1 MILLELQLHNFRQF
15 YGSSPAIKFATG
27 SNSINVLF
35 GSNGAGKTAILNSFT
50 WAMYDSVSKGFLFE
64 DQIINKRAVRE
75 AAPGSTL
82 EASVQIKFEHLG
94 RIHLLK
100 KTVHAIKGMD
110 AELVAKGE
118 PQTTLMW
125 ADTDGKWKSETSIAD
140 VIGRILPRDLH
151 TYFFFDGE
159 RIERIV
165 QPSGDDQADIAN
177 ATKKLLGLEV
187 IERAVRHL
195 GAAKKTLEKEL
206 EQVGDA
212 ATKEILH
219 RKADIEAKLAKTDE
233 RSGQAERNLAGQ
245 RERAHELKVRLSKLD
260 EVKADQQRRD
270 QLELD
275 RDRATERLTNAKQ
288 QQNELLSS
296 QGYKAFLD
304 GASQSFLELIES
316 LREKGELPAG
326 IKRQFVDDL
335 LEKDIC
341 ICERPLDM
349 VSART
354 ARCAVESWKEKAGLA
369 QVEEKAIRMGGEVRR
384 IRIDQDAFWEQSDA
398 LQRRV
403 STDREELSRVQT
415 ELEDIHLRLKHSPQE
430 GVKELEA
437 QLVLAGEAIEQA
449 NQDIGSAKYERK
461 GLEHELEKCLSDLRK
476 CEQSEAKQRLAKRR
490 LEATLDAI
498 TRLCE
503 SRVLYEARFRRT
515 LTEKVRSL
523 FAKISYT
530 PYVPEITE
538 TYSLRLLESAGG
550 SALPVAASQGENQIL
565 SLAFIGAV
573 IDVARDF
580 TKSKEKL
587 PGPEASTYPIVMDSP
602 FGSLGSAYRTQVAE
616 KITAL
621 ADQVVMMV
629 TPTQWAGEVA
639 TALSGRVG
647 KRYLLEYCTTKDDV
661 PSESIEID
669 GHAHSLVVKSP
680 NEFEYT
686 IIREVEHD

>member
-1 MILLELQLHNFRQF
+1 MILHELQLSNFRQF
-15 YGSSPAIKFATG
+15 YGLSPAIRFAKG
-27 SNSINVLF
+27 ASKVSVLY

-50 WAMYDSVSKGFLFE
+50 WAMYDSVSKGFLFP

-75 AAPGSTL
+75 AAPGTTL
-82 EASVQIKFEHLG
+82 EASVQLKFEHLG
-94 RIHLLK
+94 RTYVLK
-100 KTVHAIKGMD
+100 KTVQAIKGVD
-110 AELVAKGE
+110 TEVVSKGE
-118 PQTTLMW
+118 PLTTLMW
-125 ADTDGKWKSETSIAD
+125 ADADGKWKSEIGTAD
-140 VIGRILPRDLH
+140 AIGRVLPRDLH

-206 EQVGDA
+206 EQVGDD
-212 ATKEILH
+212 ATKEILR
-219 RKADIEAKLAKTDE
+219 RKADVEARLAKTDE
-233 RSGQAERNLAGQ
+233 RSAQAERNLAGQ

-260 EVKADQQRRD
+260 EVKVDQQRRD

-275 RDRATERLTNAKQ
+275 RDRATESLASAKQ
-288 QQNELLSS
+288 QQNELLSA
-296 QGYKAFLD
+296 QGYKAFLG
-304 GASQSFLELIES
+304 GASQSFLDLIES
-316 LREKGELPAG
+316 LRQKGELPAG

-335 LEKDIC
+335 LDKNLC
-341 ICERPLDM
+341 ICARPLDAA
-349 VSART
+349 SAHD
-354 ARCAVESWKEKAGLA
+354 ARCAVESWKAKAGLA
-369 QVEEKAIRMGGEVRR
+369 QVEEKAIRMGGEVHR
-384 IRIDQDAFWEQSDA
+384 IKIDQEAFWEQSDA

-403 STDREELSRVQT
+403 SADREELSRVQT

-430 GVKELEA
+430 GVKELET
-437 QLVLAGEAIEQA
+437 QLALTDEAIEQA
-449 NQDIGSAKYERK
+449 HQDIGSAKGERK
-461 GLEHELEKCLSDLRK
+461 GLEVELEKCLADLRK
-476 CEQSEAKQRLAKRR
+476 SQQSEAKQRLAKRR

-498 TRLCE
+498 TRLNE
-503 SRVLYEARFRRT
+503 SRALYEIRFRRT

-587 PGPEASTYPIVMDSP
+587 PGPEVSTYPIVMDSP

-621 ADQVVMMV
+621 ADQVVLMV

-639 TALSGRVG
+639 SALAGRVG
-647 KRYLLEYCTTKDDV
+647 KRYLLEYCTTKDEI
-661 PSESIEID
+661 PPENIEIA
-669 GHAHSLVVKSP
+669 GHMHSLVVRSP

-686 IIREVEHD
+686 IIREVQDD

>member
-1 MILLELQLHNFRQF
+1 MILHELQLNNFRQF
-15 YGSSPAIKFATG
+15 YGVSPAIKFATG
-27 SNSINVLF
+27 PGNVTVLY

-50 WAMYDSVSKGFLFE
+50 WAMYGSVSKGFLFE

-94 RIHLLK
+94 RMHLLK
-100 KTVHAIKGMD
+100 KTVQAIKGTD
-110 AELVAKGE
+110 TELVPKGE
-118 PQTTLMW
+118 PVTTLMW
-125 ADTDGKWKSETSIAD
+125 ADADGKWKAEVSTAD
-140 VIGRILPRDLH
+140 VIGRVLPRDLH

-165 QPSGDDQADIAN
+165 HPSSDEQADIAN

-206 EQVGDA
+206 EQIGDD

-219 RKADIEAKLAKTDE
+219 RKAEVEAKLAKNAE
-233 RSGQAERNLAGQ
+233 RISQAERNLAGQ
-245 RERAHELKVRLSKLD
+245 RERAHELKLRLSKLD

-270 QLELD
+270 ELEASK
-275 RDRATERLTNAKQ
+275 DRATESLASAKQ

-296 QGYKAFLD
+296 SGYKAFLN
-304 GASQSFLELIES
+304 APSQSFLDLIES

-335 LEKDIC
+335 LDKKLC
-341 ICERPLDM
+341 ICARSLD
-349 VSART
+349 SASDHD
-354 ARCAVESWKEKAGLA
+354 ARCAVERWKAKAGLA

-384 IRIDQDAFWEQSDA
+384 IKIDQATFWEQSDS

-403 STDREELSRVQT
+403 GSDREELSRVQM
-415 ELEDIHLRLKHSPQE
+415 ELEDIHQRLKHSPQE
-430 GVKELEA
+430 GVKDLETK
-437 QLVLAGEAIEQA
+437 LALTGEAIEQA

-461 GLEHELEKCLSDLRK
+461 GLEQELEKCDSDLRK
-476 CEQSEAKQRLAKRR
+476 SQQSEAKQRLAKRR

-498 TRLCE
+498 ARLSE
-503 SRVLYEARFRRT
+503 SRVLYEGSFRRT
-515 LTEKVRSL
+515 LTEKVRTL

-530 PYVPEITE
+530 PYVPEVTE

-587 PGPEASTYPIVMDSP
+587 PGPETSTYPIVMDSP
-602 FGSLGSAYRTQVAE
+602 FGSLGSSYRTQVAE

-621 ADQVVMMV
+621 ADQVVLMV

-639 TALSGRVG
+639 AALTGRVG
-647 KRYLLEYCTTKDDV
+647 KRYLLEYCTTKNDI
-661 PSESIEID
+661 PSECIDID
-669 GHAHSLVVKSP
+669 GHEHSLVVRST

-686 IIREVEHD
+686 VIREVQHG

>member
-1 MILLELQLHNFRQF
+1 MILLELQLNNFRQF
-15 YGSSPAIKFATG
+15 YGLSPVIKFATG
-27 SNSINVLF
+27 PGSVNVLY

-75 AAPGSTL
+75 AEPGATL

-94 RIHLLK
+94 RIHVLK
-100 KTVHAIKGMD
+100 KTVEAIKG
-110 AELVAKGE
+110 AGTELIAKGE

-125 ADTDGKWKSETSIAD
+125 ADVDGKWKSETNTAD
-140 VIGRILPRDLH
+140 VIGRVLPRDLH

-165 QPSGDDQADIAN
+165 QPSSDEQADIAN

-195 GAAKKTLEKEL
+195 GAAKKTLEREL

-212 ATKEILH
+212 ATREILH
-219 RKADIEAKLAKTDE
+219 RKANIEASLAKTDE
-233 RSGQAERNLAGQ
+233 RSNQAERNLAGQ
-245 RERAHELKVRLSKLD
+245 RERARELKARLSKLD
-260 EVKADQQRRD
+260 KVKADQLRRD

-275 RDRATERLTNAKQ
+275 RDRATERLASAKQ
-288 QQNELLSS
+288 QQNELLSA
-296 QGYKAFLD
+296 QGYKAFLG
-304 GASQSFLELIES
+304 GASQSFLDLIEG

-335 LEKDIC
+335 LEKNLC
-341 ICERPLDM
+341 ICARPLDST
-349 VSART
+349 SAHT
-354 ARCAVESWKEKAGLA
+354 ARCAVESWKAKAGLA

-384 IRIDQDAFWEQSDA
+384 IKIDQDAFWEQSDA

-403 STDREELSRVQT
+403 SADREELSRVQT

-449 NQDIGSAKYERK
+449 NQDIGSAKYERR
-461 GLEHELEKCLSDLRK
+461 GLELELEQCLADLRK
-476 CEQSEAKQRLAKRR
+476 SQQSQAKQQLAKRR

-498 TRLCE
+498 TRLGE
-503 SRVLYEARFRRT
+503 SRTLYEARFRRT

-538 TYSLRLLESAGG
+538 NYSLHLLESAGG

-587 PGPEASTYPIVMDSP
+587 PGPETSTYPIVMDSP

-621 ADQVVMMV
+621 ADQVVLMV
-629 TPTQWAGEVA
+629 TPTQWSGEVE

-647 KRYLLEYCTTKDDV
+647 KRYLLEYCTTKDDI
-661 PSESIEID
+661 PPERIEID
-669 GHAHSLVVKSP
+669 GHAHNLVVKSP
-680 NEFEYT
+680 NDFEYT
-686 IIREVEHD
+686 IIREVQHD